1 MFFVMSL
8 GLFMAGRPYALKE
21 FCLIWV
27 LNLLPFCGKLLFVY
41 DWSALFLQRVLLD
54 LGAKFAYFWL

>member
-1 MFFVMSL
+1 MLFVMSL

-27 LNLLPFCGKLLFVY
+27 LNLYAFCYEPLFVY
-41 DWSALFLQRVLLD
+41 GWTALFLESSLLD